1 MLIALSPHGPLVSI
15 LPSVGVTGVC
25 RTTPSFLC
33 GCRDLNSGPHAFVQQ
48 VSLASEP
55 SLQPRSTPLLP
66 STPAFWVVRKCFVH
80 TPQSTAQPQRMKSH
94 LGQWVGLGLIMAQ
107 DKPDS
112 GRQVFFHRYSVR
124 CYACFSLRFSENR
137 GSNNLIGRTECILS
151 RP

>member
-1 MLIALSPHGPLVSI
+1 MHVYVYGECTCVCVGAHACVILDGIGCPLLCSAFVPFRPVSLSLSLDMCFSAMLIALSPHGPLVSI

-66 STPAFWVVRKCFVH
+66 STPAF
-80 TPQSTAQPQRMKSH
+80 
-94 LGQWVGLGLIMAQ
+94 
-107 DKPDS
+107 
-112 GRQVFFHRYSVR
+112 
-124 CYACFSLRFSENR
+124 
-137 GSNNLIGRTECILS
+137 
-151 RP
+151 